1 MKVSMD
7 RKTQLATSL
16 YKVLANSFK
25 SVSEHVVNGGKTEG
39 LNPTSFAVMEILH
52 NTGRLPI
59 QQIGSQLLLQSGNVT
74 YVVDRL
80 EDKGLVRRSPCP
92 EDRRVIYA
100 ELTPQGEAL
109 MQRLYPEH
117 ERQILYAL
125 EGLNEEEKLQLIRL
139 LRKMGEYAKQAH
151 SSARR

>member
-7 RKTQLATSL
+7 RKTQLAMSL

-52 NTGRLPI
+52 NAGRLPI

-80 EDKGLVRRSPCP
+80 EEKGLSG
-92 EDRRVIYA
+92 A
-100 ELTPQGEAL
+100 AL
-109 MQRLYPEH
+109 APKTD
-117 ERQILYAL
+117 
-125 EGLNEEEKLQLIRL
+125 G
-139 LRKMGEYAKQAH
+139 
-151 SSARR
+151 